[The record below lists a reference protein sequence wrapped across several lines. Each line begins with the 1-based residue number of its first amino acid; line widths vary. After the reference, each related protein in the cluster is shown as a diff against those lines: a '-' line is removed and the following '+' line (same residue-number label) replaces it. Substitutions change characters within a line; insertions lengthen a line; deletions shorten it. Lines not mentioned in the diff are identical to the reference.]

1 MSGRKAKRRAVDADA
16 AIASSSS
23 SSTLP
28 TGFRTLEREERFR
41 HPSERS
47 DGSSFPDAHRL
58 IRPHLDSFDALF
70 EGATNE
76 SEAASSR
83 SGEDGSNGQGVGL
96 LQLLVDDLEPR
107 VVFDGKGDEND
118 GLGNKLE
125 CACFELA
132 LEIAALSTRTAQLRT
147 DLLRELTSHSQAARA
162 HGE

>member
-1 MSGRKAKRRAVDADA
+1 MSERKAKRRAVDGPV
-16 AIASSSS
+16 AST
-23 SSTLP
+23 STAR
-28 TGFRTLEREERFR
+28 GFSTLEREERFR
-41 HPSERS
+41 HPSEQAS
-47 DGSSFPDAHRL
+47 AYPDAHRL

-83 SGEDGSNGQGVGL
+83 SGEDGSNGTGVGL

-125 CACFELA
+125 CA
-132 LEIAALSTRTAQLRT
+132 SLR
-147 DLLRELTSHSQAARA
+147 
-162 HGE
+162 